1 MQIPTAPTVCPAAFI
16 EYNDIH
22 HRWVRPQPLMI
33 SGPWSPSFP
42 LAHAFTRARIFC
54 EGSGHQTRAGL
65 VLSTYYRVKSIASL
79 LYVPHH
85 TVEY

>member
-1 MQIPTAPTVCPAAFI
+1 MQIPTAPTVCPA

-33 SGPWSPSFP
+33 SEIPWPVERHSYLPDPSFP

-54 EGSGHQTRAGL
+54 EGSGHQTRQAYTT
-65 VLSTYYRVKSIASL
+65 SFW
-79 LYVPHH
+79 
-85 TVEY
+85 